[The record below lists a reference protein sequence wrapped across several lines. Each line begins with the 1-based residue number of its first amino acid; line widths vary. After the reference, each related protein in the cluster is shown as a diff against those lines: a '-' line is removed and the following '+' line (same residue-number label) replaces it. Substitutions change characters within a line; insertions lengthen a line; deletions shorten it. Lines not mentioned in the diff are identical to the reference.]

1 MGSLDRSFDGSNDGN
16 LEGLLILVSLGSTDG
31 KVLGSNGGIK
41 LGLSDGELIG
51 TILENINVLEQS
63 WALYMDPLMAL
74 MMTSLRVHCWVSYLD
89 HMM

>member
-41 LGLSDGELIG
+41 LGSTDGKLLA
-51 TILENINVLEQS
+51 TILVY
-63 WALYMDPLMAL
+63 LYGIILGIDFG
-74 MMTSLRVHCWVSYLD
+74 R
-89 HMM
+89 